1 LSDPS
6 CKTIPLSEYP
16 GMNRFVLDWINGDPH
31 ATRFLTRGGQGT
43 PPVRTGGPGCPPELV
58 KALIES
64 NKRWGLFVSESV
76 RAWAAGNARSI
87 IAGQQV
93 GFAGGPLYTLVKIAS
108 LLKMKRE
115 MERDGGKPVTAF
127 FWLATEDHDF
137 DEVAQLSLPVSSIGR
152 DVNRQLNLLT
162 VRARQAV
169 ESRTMIG
176 GMAIPEQ
183 LITEFLALYDME
195 RPEWLR
201 AGVTFR
207 DSFAELIAT
216 IFGGEIVL
224 VDSLLP
230 ELRRAGE
237 PLFKSIMAQWNELE
251 QALAGRSHT
260 LESAGYTPQVNPRDR
275 DDYTLLFEI
284 DGDERHVLGG
294 PKDLEPERVST
305 SALTRPLLQDFVF
318 QPEVFIGGPAEVA
331 YYGQI
336 APLYTMLD
344 VPMPRVALRAHALV
358 APSRVLRFM
367 DRYDVK
373 AEEIFGS
380 PEKLLADREPESIA
394 EIHRLTTEGQKLLM
408 EKIEKIAD
416 IALPA
421 DHSLARAFNKSIGHI
436 EFHFDKLAERAI
448 KALVRKDRERY
459 GAARELV
466 ATLYPDGHVQDRIVG
481 WFPSWCEH
489 GSRLI
494 DRLLDDVEPD
504 SPAFRILGL

>member
-1 LSDPS
+1 MTESA

-16 GMNRFVLDWINGDPH
+16 GMNRFVLDWISGEPR
-31 ATRFLTRGGQGT
+31 ATRFLG
-43 PPVRTGGPGCPPELV
+43 RTKSVSDAGAAPSRTELA

-64 NKRWGLFVSESV
+64 NKRWGLFVSDQV
-76 RAWAAGNARSI
+76 RAWAAGDARAI

-115 MERDGGKPVTAF
+115 MESDGGKPVVAF

-152 DVNRQLNLLT
+152 DVNRQMNLLT

-169 ESRTMIG
+169 ESRSMIG
-176 GMAIPEQ
+176 NLPIPEQ
-183 LITEFLALYDME
+183 LVTEFLALYEME

-201 AGVTFR
+201 SGVTFR

-216 IFGGEIVL
+216 IFGGELIL

-230 ELRRAGE
+230 ELRRAGA
-237 PLFKSIMAQWNELE
+237 PLFAAIMAQWKELE

-275 DDYTLLFEI
+275 DAYTLLFEI
-284 DGDERHVLGG
+284 EGNDRHVLTG
-294 PKDLEPERVST
+294 PKEIEPERIST
-305 SALTRPLLQDFVF
+305 SALTRPLLQDFIFSPDVF
-318 QPEVFIGGPAEVA
+318 LGGPAEVA
-331 YYGQI
+331 YYAQI
-336 APLYTMLD
+336 APLHTMLN
-344 VPMPRVALRAHALV
+344 VPMPRIALRAHALL
-358 APSRVLRFM
+358 APKRVLRFM
-367 DRYDVK
+367 DRYDVR

-380 PEKLLADREPESIA
+380 PEELLADREPEGVDA
-394 EIHRLTTEGQKLLM
+394 VHRLTTEGQTLLM

-416 IALPA
+416 LALPA

-436 EFHFDKLAERAI
+436 EFHFNKLAERAI

-466 ATLYPDGHVQDRIVG
+466 ATLHPDGQVQDRIVG
-481 WFPSWCEH
+481 WFPFWCEH
-489 GSRLI
+489 GSHLI
-494 DRLLDDVEPD
+494 DRLIDDVQPD
-504 SPAFRILGL
+504 TPTFRILGL